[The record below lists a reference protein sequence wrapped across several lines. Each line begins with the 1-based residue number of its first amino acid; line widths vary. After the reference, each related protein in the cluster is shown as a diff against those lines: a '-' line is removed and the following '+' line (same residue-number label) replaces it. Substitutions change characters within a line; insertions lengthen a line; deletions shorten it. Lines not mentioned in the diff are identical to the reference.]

1 LQKDGLPFA
10 DTLPEKRIEEVFAE
24 EGADFA
30 QDEECVYTPAVTLW
44 ASLSQVLFKD
54 EQRSCLAAV
63 SRVLVLLVALGRKP
77 CAKNSGAYCRSRA
90 KLPEPVI
97 RRLTREVAEG
107 CERAVPGHW
116 LWHWRHVLLADGT
129 TASLTEQTVG
139 DRPNR
144 VEPRAVKR
152 RPQPLALL
160 TKPRHEARA
169 ELLRGTRT

>member
-1 LQKDGLPFA
+1 M
-10 DTLPEKRIEEVFAE
+10 
-24 EGADFA
+24 
-30 QDEECVYTPAVTLW
+30 
-44 ASLSQVLFKD
+44 
-54 EQRSCLAAV
+54 
-63 SRVLVLLVALGRKP
+63 
-77 CAKNSGAYCRSRA
+77 
-90 KLPEPVI
+90 PEPVI

-116 LWHWRHVLLADGT
+116 LWHGRHVLLA
-129 TASLTEQTVG
+129 TAMIGDVALQTIAASLGMLACATDELAARLIAAQLTSLTEQTVG